1 MYQNKKNL
9 SRMIEIVMLAIFLI
23 LWAMLISGHRL
34 SENEVWEKF
43 EKKIPIRPEILKD
56 AGETLINH
64 AKNEMVPLLS
74 YEDYLGEDNV
84 LLPFFRSIMQTKM
97 FPIQQYSV
105 DYWDGNDNFSSL
117 YSDRVPDYFTESDD
131 ESVEDKK
138 TDPGNMDNTGT
149 GTTYSLAK
157 LTDYK
162 FLLEHFYIVDETTTM
177 TKTDLDG
184 KKLLQTDL
192 SVKMKGEDPL
202 VLIYHTHGSETYK
215 KENGKTGSVIDVG
228 KRLKKELEEKYGIK
242 TIHDTSIYDQ
252 VNGELDRNAA
262 YNYAGDSVAAT
273 LKKHPSIKVV
283 LDLHRDSVED
293 SIHLVTEIDGKK
305 TAQIMFFNG
314 VSRLKSGEID
324 YLYNPNKSANL
335 AFSLQMQLLAAKYYP
350 DYTRKIYIKGYRYN
364 LHLAKR
370 AMLVE
375 VGAQN
380 NTVTEAKN
388 AMVPL
393 AELLYRLLS
402 GEKAY
407 K

>member
-1 MYQNKKNL
+1 M
-9 SRMIEIVMLAIFLI
+9 
-23 LWAMLISGHRL
+23 
-34 SENEVWEKF
+34 
-43 EKKIPIRPEILKD
+43 
-56 AGETLINH
+56 
-64 AKNEMVPLLS
+64 
-74 YEDYLGEDNV
+74 
-84 LLPFFRSIMQTKM
+84 
-97 FPIQQYSV
+97 
-105 DYWDGNDNFSSL
+105 
-117 YSDRVPDYFTESDD
+117 
-131 ESVEDKK
+131 
-138 TDPGNMDNTGT
+138 
-149 GTTYSLAK
+149 
-157 LTDYK
+157 
-162 FLLEHFYIVDETTTM
+162 
-177 TKTDLDG
+177 
-184 KKLLQTDL
+184 
-192 SVKMKGEDPL
+192 
-202 VLIYHTHGSETYK
+202 
-215 KENGKTGSVIDVG
+215 
-228 KRLKKELEEKYGIK
+228 
-242 TIHDTSIYDQ
+242 
-252 VNGELDRNAA
+252 
-262 YNYAGDSVAAT
+262 
-273 LKKHPSIKVV
+273 

-293 SIHLVTEIDGKK
+293 SIQLVTEIDGKK

>member
-23 LWAMLISGHRL
+23 LWAMLVSGNRL

-43 EKKIPIRPEILKD
+43 EKKIPIRPEIVKD

-84 LLPFFRSIMQTKM
+84 LLPFFRYIMQTEM

-138 TDPGNMDNTGT
+138 TDPGNMDNTGI

-192 SVKMKGEDPL
+192 SVKIKGEDPL

-314 VSRLKSGEID
+314 VSRLKSGELD